1 MAGATLKYEPEVKAL
16 SGRLVKPEKRR
27 LWKDIL
33 AYPRYQTNFSRLGR
47 WLTRDGQFE
56 EAALFYRYA
65 VRKHPHS
72 YRFLL
77 KLAQAYENTGH
88 EVAAIRTYRRLNL
101 RFPDRFQPYL
111 RQEKIY
117 RRALNYQKAIDLYR
131 DIPFHNPVKE
141 RASRRLYHI
150 YAVERDHERA
160 AGVLQEAIKNF
171 GESYERCLEL
181 GKLDLRRGDFLGAVQ
196 SFESAVAFRPRSV
209 ATRTWLGIALKELG
223 NLTLAEYEFNE
234 VLKIRPDS
242 FQGLIHL
249 AELKIQSRQLEKA
262 EAYLEAIEK
271 KTPDNARVAICRGW
285 LLYRRGDPE
294 KAIEFCRRGLARTAF
309 YFVWEQILAHRI
321 ISRALAETG
330 DEKGAALHRCLAEA
344 FLGKDTYESLIKLAE
359 SLLKEKELDAAAEVF
374 HRVLELF
381 PHNTRAQIG
390 LGEIHLKNNEPR
402 KAIAVCRQALEKI
415 RPIYVRERIRAH
427 IVIAVAYK
435 SLDQPARHKKECK
448 LIHALLRQLYL
459 KSSEKARIRK
469 DTARAGEIPD
479 PEPEK
484 GEKASQRG
492 ESR

>member
-1 MAGATLKYEPEVKAL
+1 MAGATLKYEPEVKSLTA
-16 SGRLVKPEKRR
+16 RLVKPEKRR

-47 WLTRDGQFE
+47 WLNRDGQFE

-77 KLAQAYENTGH
+77 KLAEAYENTGN
-88 EVAAIRTYRRLNL
+88 EVAAIRTYRRLIL

-111 RQEKIY
+111 RLEKIY
-117 RRALNYQKAIDLYR
+117 RRALDCQKAIDLYR
-131 DIPFHNPVKE
+131 DIPFHNPVRE
-141 RASRRLYHI
+141 RASGRLYHI
-150 YAVERDHERA
+150 YALKGDHDRA
-160 AGVLQEAIKNF
+160 AAVLQESIKNF
-171 GESYERCLEL
+171 GESYDRCLEL

-234 VLKIRPDS
+234 VLRIKPDS

-249 AELKIQSRQLEKA
+249 AELKIQSGKLEEA
-262 EAYLEAIEK
+262 EGYLEAIEK
-271 KTPDNARVAICRGW
+271 KTPDNSRVAICRGW
-285 LLYRRGDPE
+285 LFYRRGEPE
-294 KAIEFCRRGLARTAF
+294 KAIEYCRRGLARSAF

-321 ISRALAETG
+321 ISRSLAETG
-330 DEKGAALHRCLAEA
+330 DEKGADLHRRLAESL
-344 FLGKDTYESLIKLAE
+344 LGKDTYESLIKLAE
-359 SLLKEKELDAAAEVF
+359 SLLKEKELEAAAEVF
-374 HRVLELF
+374 RKVLELF

-390 LGEIHLKNNEPR
+390 LGEIHLKNNQPR
-402 KAIAVCRQALEKI
+402 KAIEVCRQALERI
-415 RPIYVRERIRAH
+415 RPIYARERIRAH

-435 SLDQPARHKKECK
+435 SLDQPAQHKKECK
-448 LIHALLRQLYL
+448 LIHSLLRQLYL

-469 DTARAGEIPD
+469 DTALAGEL
-479 PEPEK
+479 PETQPSK
-484 GEKASQRG
+484 KKKTS
-492 ESR
+492 SRRENQ